1 MNQKILEKINIELK
15 NSRAVA
21 MATITE
27 VKGSSPG
34 KQGAILCAF
43 EDKSV
48 MGTVGGG
55 ILEHK
60 VINKCF
66 ECLQKREDSLF
77 DYNLNQN
84 SEDTPMQCGGS
95 AKGYIKV
102 FKPKPKLLIIGGG
115 HIGQNIYNVSRCLDF
130 YTIVVD
136 DREEYSNK
144 QRFSEAEEVY
154 AGDFAT
160 ILKDI
165 QIDKNTYIVIT
176 TRGYAKDLE
185 ALREVINR
193 EAAYIGMIGSVK
205 KWLTLKGEL
214 MSEGISKDLLDSVYA
229 PVGINISSN
238 EVNEI
243 AFGIM
248 AELLMVKNKGSLSHR
263 KEKATEYATKAE
275 K

>member
-1 MNQKILEKINIELK
+1 MNQKILDRVNEELK
-15 NSRAVA
+15 NSKSVA

-43 EDKSV
+43 EDKSI

-55 ILEHK
+55 ILEHEI
-60 VINKCF
+60 INKCY
-66 ECLQKREDSLF
+66 ECLEKGSDSLF
-77 DYNLNQN
+77 DYSLNQ
-84 SEDTPMQCGGS
+84 SSQDTPMQCGGS

-102 FKPKPKLLIIGGG
+102 FKPKPTLLIIGGG
-115 HIGQNIYNVSRCLDF
+115 HIGYNLYKVSRSLDF
-130 YTIVVD
+130 HTIIVD

-144 QRFSEAEEVY
+144 DRFNEADEIY
-154 AGDFAT
+154 TGDFST

-165 QIDKNTYIVIT
+165 KVDRNTYIVIT

-185 ALREVINR
+185 SLREVINR
-193 EAAYIGMIGSVK
+193 DAAYIGMIGSFK
-205 KWLTLKGEL
+205 KWTTLKEEL
-214 MSEGISKDLLDSVYA
+214 MSEGVEEKILNEVYA

-248 AELLMVKNKGSLSHR
+248 AELLLVKNKGNLNHKKDR
-263 KEKATEYATKAE
+263 IK
-275 K
+275 

>member
-1 MNQKILEKINIELK
+1 MNHKILERVNEELK
-15 NSRAVA
+15 NSNAVA

-34 KQGAILCAF
+34 KQGSILCAF

-55 ILEHK
+55 ILEHQI
-60 VINKCF
+60 INKCF
-66 ECLQKREDSLF
+66 ECLEKEEDSSF
-77 DYNLNQN
+77 DYLLNQT

-115 HIGQNIYNVSRCLDF
+115 HIGYNLYNVSRSLDF
-130 YTIVVD
+130 HTIVVD

-144 QRFSEAEEVY
+144 DRFSEAEEVY
-154 AGDFAT
+154 AGEFST

-165 QIDKNTYIVIT
+165 KIDRNTYIIIT
-176 TRGYAKDLE
+176 TRGYSKDLE
-185 ALREVINR
+185 SLREVINR
-193 EAAYIGMIGSVK
+193 DAAYIGMIGSFK
-205 KWLTLKGEL
+205 KWTSLKQEL
-214 MSEGISKDLLDSVYA
+214 ISEGIEENVLNQVYA

-248 AELLMVKNKGSLSHR
+248 AELLLVKNKGNLNHR
-263 KEKATEYATKAE
+263 KDKIK
-275 K
+275 